1 MKLALP
7 LLALVALTSACSAGA
22 PDPSPDAPTTT
33 PPVVADARDSGLPDS
48 DGAPGLQPPPE
59 HVGDPMPT
67 LPKGAV
73 PAPPWAV
80 APLAADAVPDVY
92 RREWERADNRAR
104 CAPLVLSGA
113 DAEPG
118 ITVRRAT
125 FSGGWAVAYDA
136 PGQRSAFGI
145 AGAGVSLSDGGD
157 TYEFENS
164 IDWSDGS
171 RVSYGLEGGTG
182 PGHAAYLRVAGQD
195 CLYNLWS
202 KRGQAHLEG
211 LFASLRR
218 LE

>member
-1 MKLALP
+1 VLAL
-7 LLALVALTSACSAGA
+7 LAGGCSAG
-22 PDPSPDAPTTT
+22 SPDAAPNATPAASVPASATNDAT
-33 PPVVADARDSGLPDS
+33 PPAPTPD
-48 DGAPGLQPPPE
+48 GVPPPE

-67 LPKGAV
+67 PPDEQM
-73 PAPPWAV
+73 PAPPWTV
-80 APLAADAVPDVY
+80 APLPADAVPDVY
-92 RREWERADNRAR
+92 RREWARADNRAT

-118 ITVRRAT
+118 ISVRRAT

-145 AGAGVSLSDGGD
+145 AGAGVSLSEGGD
-157 TYEFENS
+157 TYEFGNA

-171 RVSYGLEGGTG
+171 RVSYGLEGGSG
-182 PGHAAYLRVAGQD
+182 PSHAAYLRVAGQD

-211 LFASLRR
+211 LFASLRHI
-218 LE
+218 E